1 MDEVITRYHNSQH
14 THKPEVLLLLTT
26 KLYPPV
32 LRLLYPTDLF
42 SKRLYGLYTMF
53 TAPHCTHHTA
63 PPHAQ
68 LQDTH
73 NTVGHT
79 LATLATHTP
88 LDSSTPHY
96 TQIFTILS
104 HTSLDPRSLLHS
116 STAPRARCLS
126 STSSLLESMITLSL
140 LRTCFAALAASRK
153 WAPPA
158 DARRPR

>member
-1 MDEVITRYHNSQH
+1 MIARSCAYSYYRTRTLLTRYTLHLDYC
-14 THKPEVLLLLTT
+14 T
-26 KLYPPV
+26 LYQTF
-32 LRLLYPTDLF
+32 LK
-42 SKRLYGLYTMF
+42 SF
-53 TAPHCTHHTA
+53 TALHNVYSSTRCTHHTA